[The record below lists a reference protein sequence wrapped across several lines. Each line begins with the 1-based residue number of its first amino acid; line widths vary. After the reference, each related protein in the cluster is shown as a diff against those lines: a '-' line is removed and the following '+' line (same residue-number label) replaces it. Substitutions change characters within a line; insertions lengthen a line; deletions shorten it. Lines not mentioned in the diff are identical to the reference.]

1 MGVGIVLG
9 LFVWG
14 LVGAL
19 TGECVVHKA
28 DAGVFPGLI
37 AGIWAAW
44 PFFHQGRVQRYN
56 FLHPVPRRYKLPL
69 KQAFSK
75 VRRIITEKTYNFG
88 DKWHVPTA
96 DTTER
101 RIKATLRFTEEET
114 KMEADARGQIHTR
127 KERVQRLLEMDVQMK
142 EEPNDTTVI
151 QFDFHP
157 KVEGMAF
164 YACDSIVSGIMND
177 VEATLGAGTDAGNPL
192 DTSLPAPPWWLL
204 GVTAFGLLILWS
216 DVMASVFK
224 S

>member
-1 MGVGIVLG
+1 MR
-9 LFVWG
+9 
-14 LVGAL
+14 
-19 TGECVVHKA
+19 
-28 DAGVFPGLI
+28 
-37 AGIWAAW
+37 
-44 PFFHQGRVQRYN
+44 Q
-56 FLHPVPRRYKLPL
+56 
-69 KQAFSK
+69 
-75 VRRIITEKTYNFG
+75 IISEKTYNFG
-88 DKWHVPTA
+88 DKWHVSTA

-101 RIKATLRFTEEET
+101 RINATLRFTEEET

-192 DTSLPAPPWWLL
+192 ILLCRRRPGGSWESLHLGCLYSGATLWLRC
-204 GVTAFGLLILWS
+204 S
-216 DVMASVFK
+216 SHE
-224 S
+224 